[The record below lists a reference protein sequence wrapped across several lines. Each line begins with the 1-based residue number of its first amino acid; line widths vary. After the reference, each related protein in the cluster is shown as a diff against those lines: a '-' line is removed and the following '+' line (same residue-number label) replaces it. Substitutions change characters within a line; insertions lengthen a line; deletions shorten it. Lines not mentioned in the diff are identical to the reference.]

1 MKAEKNLIYKKGKDG
16 LFGWYIVFDYRDNGK
31 RKKLRAFGGWTKEA
45 ARFELERLRK
55 EKREEKD
62 GTKSKDMLFEDF
74 IKEKS
79 AIFNGGKR
87 AKTQQSYRT
96 SLNHF
101 FNGEGFFKGKRFSE
115 ITPELIVE
123 YKAKRASK
131 ISEPSVNRELALLK
145 LLFRSAQE
153 WGFISSNPAT
163 KIKLFKENNARIRIL
178 SEDEQRHLIGV
189 ATAHLKPIIITAL
202 NTAMRKNEIRRLRW
216 PFEDKKNQE
225 LEDYRNDRELMDSIV
240 DLKQHLIFIPGKLAK
255 NHEDREIPLS
265 PFLIEFFKDLKVE
278 SKGDYVFGIDF
289 RRSFGTALK
298 KAKIKGATIHTLRHT
313 AISKMVDRGI
323 DLVTVA
329 EIAGHKDIK
338 TTMRYCHPTNE
349 RKLQAIEILS
359 EPLVGWRQVG
369 DIVEIQASQA
379 VDYKQIN

>member
-1 MKAEKNLIYKKGKDG
+1 MKAEKNLIYKKGHDG

-31 RKKLRAFGGWTKEA
+31 RKKLRAFGAYTKED
-45 ARFELERLRK
+45 ARSELERLRK
-55 EKREEKD
+55 EKREERA
-62 GTKSKDMLFEDF
+62 GTKTKDILFEDF
-74 IKEKS
+74 VKEKS

-101 FNGEGFFKGKRFSE
+101 FNGDGFFKGKRFSE
-115 ITPELIVE
+115 ITSELIAE
-123 YKAKRASK
+123 YKAKRASE

-153 WGFISSNPAT
+153 WGFISSNPAA

-178 SEDEQRHLIGV
+178 SDDEQKRLIEV
-189 ATAHLKPIIITAL
+189 AAGHLKPIIVVAL
-202 NTAMRKNEIRRLRW
+202 NTAMRKNEIRCLRW
-216 PFEDKKNQE
+216 PFDGYK
-225 LEDYRNDRELMDSIV
+225 NDRELADSVV
-240 DLKQHLIFIPGKLAK
+240 DLEQHLIFIPGKLAK

-265 PFLIEFFKDLKVE
+265 PFLIEFFKDLKTE

-349 RKLQAIEILS
+349 KKLQAIEVLS
-359 EPLVGWRQVG
+359 TGLTGWRQVG
-369 DIVEIQASQA
+369 DIVEIPSSQV
-379 VDYKQIN
+379 VDYKQNL

>member
-1 MKAEKNLIYKKGKDG
+1 MRETKKEKNLIYKKGRDG
-16 LFGWYIVFDYRDNGK
+16 LFGWHIVFDYRENGK
-31 RKKLRAFGGWTKEA
+31 RKKIRAFGAYTKEE
-45 ARFELERLRK
+45 ARSELERLRK
-55 EKREEKD
+55 EKREEKA
-62 GTKSKDMLFEDF
+62 GTKTKDILFEDF
-74 IKEKS
+74 VKEKS

-101 FNGEGFFKGKRFSE
+101 FNGDGFFKGKRFSE
-115 ITPELIVE
+115 ITSELIAE
-123 YKAKRASK
+123 YKAKRASE

-153 WGFISSNPAT
+153 WGFISSNPAA
-163 KIKLFKENNARIRIL
+163 KIKLFKENNTRIRIL
-178 SEDEQRHLIGV
+178 SEDEQKHLIE
-189 ATAHLKPIIITAL
+189 AAANHLKPIIVIAL

-216 PFEDKKNQE
+216 SFEGYK
-225 LEDYRNDRELMDSIV
+225 NDRELADSIV

-265 PFLIEFFKDLKVE
+265 PFLIEFFKGLKSE
-278 SKGDYVFGIDF
+278 SKSDYVFGIDF

-298 KAKIKGATIHTLRHT
+298 KAQIKGATIHTLRHT

-349 RKLQAIEILS
+349 KKLQAIEVLS
-359 EPLVGWRQVG
+359 ERLVAWRQVG
-369 DIVEIQASQA
+369 DIVEIPSSQI
-379 VDYKQIN
+379 VDYKQVN